1 MKYII
6 NSLLISSI
14 FIFSFQFSF
23 AQDVEKTVLVSAS
36 GRGKSN
42 EDAKRAAFRSA
53 IDQVITVLVSSES
66 NTLINQA
73 LSEQLVA
80 TNNGVINSYTV
91 LNESQLPDGSW
102 SIALKTLISVSKL
115 NSFIESKGVTTVMN
129 GGIFAWNI
137 KQQLLKEQSEIKAVN
152 EMADLLQKYMEVA
165 FDYSI
170 KNGDPKSV
178 DEESKNWEIPIIVT
192 ATTNKNI
199 DFCANYCIKTL
210 KALSLS
216 PEEWKTYTSLNKAIF
231 PIVVKYN
238 NISNVFYLRKNSSI
252 SGLDKLFS
260 KWEYYTRLFTVES
273 GIDTL
278 NSDDFTLENNFDHE
292 TSKSKVNIL
301 NDDIGNIQ
309 EEVNKFKT
317 IEFLSVGEKA
327 AIFSLK
333 DKKSLSQIEKITGYK
348 IKTIGIEAKESI
360 YNNKIFTVVQI
371 PAEFPGGWSAWA
383 RYLERNLNRD
393 LPVEKKAPPGKYTV
407 TVSFIVDKNGSVS
420 EVKAENDPG
429 YGTAEEAIRV
439 IKKGPS
445 WKPATQNGRNVT
457 SRISQMIMFMVSEG

>member
-14 FIFSFQFSF
+14 FAFSFQFAF
-23 AQDVEKTVLVSAS
+23 AQDVEKTVVVSAS

-42 EDAKRAAFRSA
+42 EDAKREAFRSA
-53 IDQVITVLVSSES
+53 IDQVISVLVSSES

-80 TNNGVINSYTV
+80 TKNGVINSYTV

-102 SIALKTLISVSKL
+102 SIALKALISVSKL
-115 NSFIESKGVTTVMN
+115 NSFIESKGVTTVLN

-165 FDYSI
+165 FEYSI

-199 DFCANYCIKTL
+199 DFCASYCINTL

-231 PIVVKYN
+231 PVVIKYN

-273 GIDTL
+273 GMDTL
-278 NSDDFTLENNFDHE
+278 NSDDFTLENNIDHE
-292 TSKSKVNIL
+292 TSKTKVNIL

-309 EEVNKFKT
+309 EEVNKYKT
-317 IEFLSVGEKA
+317 IEFLSAGKKA
-327 AIFSLK
+327 AIFSLQ

-348 IKTIGIEAKESI
+348 IKPIGIEAKESI

-371 PAEFPGGWSAWA
+371 PAEFPGGLPAWA
-383 RYLERNLNRD
+383 KYLERNLNRD
-393 LPVEKKAPPGKYTV
+393 LPVDKGAPPGKYNV
-407 TVSFIVDKNGSVS
+407 IVSFIVDKNGGIS
-420 EVKAENDPG
+420 EVNAENDPG
-429 YGTAEEAIRV
+429 YGTAEEAVRV
-439 IKKGPS
+439 IKTGPA
-445 WKPATQNGRNVT
+445 WKPASQNGRNVIYRHRQGIT
-457 SRISQMIMFMVSEG
+457 FMVSEE